1 MIIDTLENLEQYA
14 SVNPRFAKAIEYL
27 KSTDLNAQ
35 EPGKVELDGKDL
47 VVNFSIAKGK
57 TKEQAQLETH
67 KNFID
72 IQIPLSCTEVM
83 GYTPACNLPEGEY
96 NAEKDITKFAMP
108 SEAYIPVHPG
118 MFAIFFP
125 QDGHAPCI
133 SEEESIRKLIVKV
146 RV

>member
-1 MIIDTLENLEQYA
+1 MILENVSFVFYFEKKE
-14 SVNPRFAKAIEYL
+14 ND
-27 KSTDLNAQ
+27 KSEKN
-35 EPGKVELDGKDL
+35 
-47 VVNFSIAKGK
+47 
-57 TKEQAQLETH
+57 
-67 KNFID
+67 NFID

-83 GYTPACNLPEGEY
+83 GYTPACNLPEGDY
-96 NAEKDITKFAMP
+96 NAEKDITKFTLP

-133 SEEESIRKLIVKV
+133 ADEETIQKVIVKV